1 MTKYI
6 INKEK
11 NKPACLIIPIFEDV
25 SLDDFSKNLDKD
37 LSKFVAKVFV
47 NKDFEAKKKQLSFFY
62 TDSEKYE
69 RVLLIG
75 LGKEKDL
82 TTKNYKEIVGSAFLF
97 AQNKKYSKLNFVLVD
112 ALLKKFEV
120 KKLAVETVVAIEIA
134 TYAYDEFKT
143 KKEDKVVRLEE
154 VNFLGSFEKNVLK
167 NLQKGIE
174 EGLMIAEGVNFARHL
189 GNIPPTVMTPSYL
202 ANEALQLQKENKN
215 IKTKVLSEKEIEKLG
230 MGCLLAVGRGSKHET
245 KFIIVEYFGT
255 DKNKKPSVI
264 VGKGI
269 TFDSGGLSLKPGDY
283 MVDMKFDMLGAASV
297 LGTIKT
303 LATLKVKKNIVA
315 LIPAAE
321 NMPGGDSYRP
331 DDILQAMN
339 GATVEIKNT
348 DAEGRLILAD
358 ALCYAGKYNPKEVI
372 DLATLTGACMSALGL
387 EKSGLFTPEENIAEK
402 MLSLGEAIGENLWRL
417 PLGEEYSEAMK
428 SEVADIK
435 NTGGVGGERY
445 GTASTAAAFLQ
456 FFTQNKDTGEKNYPW
471 AHIDLASA
479 IYGSKGKAHI
489 RAGANGFG
497 VQVLVEYLRN

>member
-1 MTKYI
+1 MTKYT
-6 INKEK
+6 INKE
-11 NKPACLIIPIFEDV
+11 NKKTDCLIIPIFEDKD
-25 SLDDFSKNLDKD
+25 LDTFSKNLDKD
-37 LSKFVAKVFV
+37 LAKFVAKVFA
-47 NKDFEAKKKQLSFFY
+47 NKDFEGKKKQSSFFY
-62 TDSEKYE
+62 TDSTKYE
-69 RVLLIG
+69 RVLLVG

-82 TTKNYKEIVGSAFLF
+82 SIKNYKEIIGAAFLTS
-97 AQNKKYSKLNFVLVD
+97 QNKKYNKLNLVLSNI
-112 ALLKKFEV
+112 LLKKFEV
-120 KKLAVETVVAIEIA
+120 KRLTQETVVAIEIA

-143 KKEDKVVRLEE
+143 KKDDKITRLEE
-154 VNFLGSFEKNVLK
+154 MNLLGDFDKNVIK
-167 NLQKGIE
+167 NLQTGIE
-174 EGLMIAEGVNFARHL
+174 EGIIIAGGVNFARHL
-189 GNIPPTVMTPSYL
+189 GNIPPTVMTPTYL
-202 ANEALQLQKENKN
+202 ANEALKLQKENKN
-215 IKTKVLSEKEIEKLG
+215 IKTKVLSEVEIEKIG

-255 DKNKKPSVI
+255 DKDKKPSVL

-283 MVDMKFDMLGAASV
+283 MIDMKFDMLGAASV
-297 LGTIKT
+297 LGTLKV
-303 LATLKVKKNIVA
+303 LADLKVKKNIVA
-315 LIPAAE
+315 LIPSAE

-331 DDILQAMN
+331 DDILTAMN

-358 ALCYAGKYNPKEVI
+358 GLCYASKYEPKEVI

-387 EKSGLFTPEENIAEK
+387 EKSGIFTPEDKLAEK
-402 MLSLGEAIGENLWRL
+402 LLVLGESIGENLWRL

-456 FFTQNKDTGEKNYPW
+456 FFTQDKETGEKKYPW
-471 AHIDLASA
+471 VHIDLASA

-497 VQVLVEYLRN
+497 VQVLVEYLRA

>member
-1 MTKYI
+1 MTKYT
-6 INKEK
+6 INKE
-11 NKPACLIIPIFEDV
+11 NKKTDCLIIPIFEDTG
-25 SLDDFSKNLDKD
+25 LDTFSKNLDKD
-37 LSKFVAKVFV
+37 LAKFVAKVFA
-47 NKDFEAKKKQLSFFY
+47 NKDFEGKKKQSSFFY

-69 RVLLIG
+69 RVLLVG

-82 TTKNYKEIVGSAFLF
+82 SIKNYKEIIGSAFLNS
-97 AQNKKYSKLNFVLVD
+97 QNKKFKKLNLVVPNS
-112 ALLKKFEV
+112 LLKKFEV
-120 KKLAVETVVAIEIA
+120 KRLIQETVVAIEIA

-143 KKEDKVVRLEE
+143 KKDDKVVRLEE
-154 VNFLGSFEKNVLK
+154 TNFLGDFEKNVNK
-167 NLQKGIE
+167 ILQKGIDD
-174 EGLMIAEGVNFARHL
+174 GSTIASGVNFARHL
-189 GNIPPTVMTPSYL
+189 GNIPPTIMTPSYL
-202 ANEALQLQKENKN
+202 AKEALQLAKENKN
-215 IKTKVLSEKEIEKLG
+215 IKTKVLSEVEIEKLG

-245 KFIIVEYFGT
+245 KFIIVEYWGT
-255 DKNKKPSVI
+255 DRDKKPSVL

-283 MVDMKFDMLGAASV
+283 MMDMKFDMLGAASV
-297 LGTIKT
+297 LGTIKV
-303 LATLKVKKNIVA
+303 LSDLKVKKNIVA

-331 DDILQAMN
+331 DDILMAMN
-339 GATVEIKNT
+339 GSTVEIKNT

-358 ALCYAGKYNPKEVI
+358 ALCYADKYKPKEVI

-387 EKSGLFTPEENIAEK
+387 EKSGLFTPEDKIAEK
-402 MLSLGEAIGENLWRL
+402 MLSLGENIGENLWRL

-445 GTASTAAAFLQ
+445 GTASTAGAFLQ
-456 FFTQNKDTGEKNYPW
+456 FFTQDKETGEANYPW
-471 AHIDLASA
+471 VHIDLASA